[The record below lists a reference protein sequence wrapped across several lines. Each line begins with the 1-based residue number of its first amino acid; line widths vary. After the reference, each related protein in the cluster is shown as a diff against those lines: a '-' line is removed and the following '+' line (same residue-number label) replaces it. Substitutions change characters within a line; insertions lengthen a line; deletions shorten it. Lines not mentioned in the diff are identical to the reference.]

1 MSFVSIKTAIMA
13 TAAVAGSLA
22 FAPAAEA
29 KNTAGNTF
37 RIRASVPV
45 ACWVR
50 PDRNVEAAEGFTG
63 SVVEACNSRGGYV
76 VNANYR
82 PLQAG
87 ETASMVYGERTFN
100 LSASGGQELRRSNMA
115 TIRNVSYRFQNVSV
129 DTPLT
134 LTLTI
139 QPL

>member
-1 MSFVSIKTAIMA
+1 MSFVTKDTALL
-13 TAAVAGSLA
+13 AAAAMVGSLA
-22 FAPAAEA
+22 FASVAEA
-29 KNTAGNTF
+29 KNTASNTF
-37 RIRASVPV
+37 RIRAHVPV

-50 PDRNVEAAEGFTG
+50 PDRNVEATEGFTG
-63 SVVEACNSRGGYV
+63 TVVEACNSPGGYV
-76 VNANYR
+76 VNAHYR
-82 PLQAG
+82 PLLAG
-87 ETASMVYGERTFN
+87 ESASMIYGERTMN

-134 LTLTI
+134 LSLTI

>member
-1 MSFVSIKTAIMA
+1 MSFVSIKTTIMA
-13 TAAVAGSLA
+13 TAAVACSLV
-22 FAPAAEA
+22 FVPAAEA

-37 RIRASVPV
+37 RIRAHVPV

-50 PDRNVEAAEGFTG
+50 PDRNVEAVEGFTG
-63 SVVEACNSRGGYV
+63 TVVEACNSRGGYV
-76 VNANYR
+76 VNAQYR
-82 PLQAG
+82 PLLAG
-87 ETASMVYGERTFN
+87 ETASMVYGERTLN
-100 LSASGGQELRRSNMA
+100 LSATGGHELRRSNMA

-134 LTLTI
+134 LNLTI

>member
-1 MSFVSIKTAIMA
+1 MNSISSKSLVLAAAIL
-13 TAAVAGSLA
+13 AGSALI
-22 FAPAAEA
+22 APMAVA
-29 KNTAGNTF
+29 KNTAGQTF
-37 RIRASVPV
+37 RIRAHVPV

-50 PDRNVEAAEGFTG
+50 PDRNVEAVDGFTG

-76 VNANYR
+76 VNAQYR
-82 PLQAG
+82 PLLAG
-87 ETASMVYGERTFN
+87 ESASMVYGERTLN

-134 LTLTI
+134 LSLTI